1 MSLTAAQ
8 VKSGTFGRHAGRLT
22 HYGYDCIPIS
32 LPSDTNYDD
41 PGKQPAQLKRHGCGS
56 WREGC
61 AVQHWPRYVDCG
73 LGILTERTPAIDIDV
88 LDEELAGK
96 IQATAERALGG
107 KPPWR
112 VGRWPKRLIPYRL
125 EGEPFGKLKLTW
137 RGLGDQ
143 LHEPTRP
150 PAAEVLARG
159 QQFVAIGLHLGT
171 GQPYCWHR
179 DPWLS
184 LPRIFLPPLS
194 YDRAVRFMRA
204 LAAALEQAGATDI
217 KLRGAPEETP
227 SRLARPTRR
236 PGLWR
241 SDAKR
246 IADALEDYGNADLH
260 YDDWIRIGH
269 AIKREL
275 PGADGLKLWCWWS
288 SLSKKNDPQ
297 LTEKKWATFDPHSI
311 TAGTIF
317 YLAGGGR

>member
-1 MSLTAAQ
+1 MLLKASQ
-8 VKSGTFGRHAGRLT
+8 VKSGSFGRHAGRLT
-22 HYGYDCIPIS
+22 HYGYDCIPVI
-32 LPSDTNYDD
+32 
-41 PGKQPAQLKRHGCGS
+41 GKHPIMPEWTKGCP
-56 WREGC
+56 
-61 AVQHWPRYVDCG
+61 VDQWPQYVNCG

-107 KPPWR
+107 DPPWR
-112 VGRWPKRLIPYRL
+112 VGRWPKRLLPYRL
-125 EGEPFGKLKLTW
+125 DGELFSKIRVSW
-137 RGLGDQ
+137 RSLGDR

-150 PAAEVLARG
+150 PAVEVLARG
-159 QQFVAIGLHLGT
+159 QQFVAIGQHPDT
-171 GQPYCWHR
+171 GQPYRWHR

-194 YDRAVRFMRA
+194 YAMAVRFMRA
-204 LAAALEQAGATDI
+204 LAAALEQAGATDV
-217 KLRGAPEETP
+217 KLRGVRDEST
-227 SRLARPTRR
+227 RLARPACK

-246 IADALEDYGNADLH
+246 IADALQDYGNSDLH
-260 YDDWIRIGH
+260 YDDWIRVGL

-275 PGADGLKLWCWWS
+275 PSGDGLALWEWWS
-288 SLSKKNDPQ
+288 SLSTKNDPQ
-297 LTEKKWATFDPHSI
+297 ITRRKWATFDPREI